1 MPPHRPLEIKT
12 FATPIPLDLLER
24 YFRHF
29 DWDTPPKGWEFLNP
43 DALEA
48 FLSRSEN
55 ANFGSVVTGEF
66 RRMNDLCTR
75 SMNLLVRGYN
85 RAGIELTNDRTAQE
99 LAMRLFLDDREAFEY
114 AWTRYLLFGGSPK
127 LSVYPLALPVRTDE
141 TSGIARFQETMKRW
155 FSGLAKG
162 DCRVSHFDDGDELVI
177 LVTRGSYMRTVAC
190 LNGDDVGFTTF
201 RPASQDVLVYDRRL
215 KQLTVKAGLQK
226 ERDRY
231 LGAFA
236 QCVAS
241 DETLADAARAAQV
254 FTLAPLMDGT
264 FDYAGNE
271 VVTGIDLV
279 KIRVDLDSAENP
291 QIEIRSD
298 DVRRTIDRYGL
309 PASEG
314 GLTYARFRFHLNPP
328 GERPKT
334 ITFEIEPPSRTDL
347 TQKQYSALIEDYLAE
362 QGVKLA

>member
-12 FATPIPLDLLER
+12 FATPIPPDLQER

-85 RAGIELTNDRTAQE
+85 RAGIELPNDRTAQE

-114 AWTRYLLFGGSPK
+114 AWSRYLLFGGSPK
-127 LSVYPLALPVRTDE
+127 LSVYPLAISARPIDG
-141 TSGIARFQETMKRW
+141 SGIARFQEAMKRW
-155 FSGLAKG
+155 FLGLAKG
-162 DCRVSHFDDGDELVI
+162 DCNVRHFEDTDELVI

-190 LNGDDVGFTTF
+190 LNGNEAGFTTF
-201 RPASQDVLVYDRRL
+201 RPASQDVLVYDRQLR
-215 KQLTVKAGLQK
+215 QLTVKAGLLK

-231 LGAFA
+231 LRAFA
-236 QCVAS
+236 ECIAG

-271 VVTGIDLV
+271 VITGVDLV

-298 DVRRTIDRYGL
+298 DVRRTIDRYRL
-309 PASEG
+309 PAPEG
-314 GLTYARFRFHLNPP
+314 SLTYARFRFRLNPP

-334 ITFEIEPPSRTDL
+334 VTFEIEPPSRTDL
-347 TQKQYSALIEDYLAE
+347 AQKQYSDLIEDYLAQ